1 MKIHRHTYPVTLM
14 AKVLE
19 VSTSGFYGWLR
30 RAPSPRD
37 RRERELLQAITK
49 SFEESDRNYGSRKI
63 ARDLVD
69 RTVRACRNTIAR
81 LMRRLGLCSQAQRR
95 RKYLVTTDSGHD
107 LPIAGNHLD
116 REFAADA
123 PNQKW
128 VADITYLRTRQGWIY
143 LAAVMDLFS
152 RRIVGWAVSEC
163 IDTALIERALKDAL
177 ARRSPKDGL
186 LHHSDRGCQY
196 ASGDYREL
204 LRQHGIECSMSRR
217 GNCWDNAPMERFFGS
232 LKGECMNHRQ
242 LLCLEHARSEAFK
255 YIEIFYNR
263 RRRHQSLG
271 YVSPVEFEAAHRGM
285 MVA

>member
-1 MKIHRHTYPVTLM
+1 MKTHQHTYPVTLM

-30 RAPSPRD
+30 RAPSARD
-37 RRERELLQAITK
+37 RRQNELVQAITN

-63 ARDLVD
+63 ARDLVGN
-69 RTVRACRNTIAR
+69 TVRACRNTIAR
-81 LMRRLGLCSQAQRR
+81 LMRRLGLCSQAQR
-95 RKYLVTTDSGHD
+95 KKKFVVTTDSGHD
-107 LPIAGNHLD
+107 LPIAGNRLD
-116 REFAADA
+116 RDFAAEA

-128 VADITYLRTRQGWIY
+128 AADITYLRTRQGWIY

-163 IDTALIERALKDAL
+163 IDTALIESALNDAL
-177 ARRSPKDGL
+177 ANRSPEDGL

-196 ASGDYREL
+196 ASGDYRDL
-204 LRQHGIECSMSRR
+204 LERHGIECSMSRR

-232 LKGECMNHRQ
+232 LKGECMNRRH
-242 LLCLEHARSEAFK
+242 LLSLEHARSEAFK

-271 YVSPVEFEAAHRGM
+271 YVSPADFEAAHRRTM
-285 MVA
+285 AA